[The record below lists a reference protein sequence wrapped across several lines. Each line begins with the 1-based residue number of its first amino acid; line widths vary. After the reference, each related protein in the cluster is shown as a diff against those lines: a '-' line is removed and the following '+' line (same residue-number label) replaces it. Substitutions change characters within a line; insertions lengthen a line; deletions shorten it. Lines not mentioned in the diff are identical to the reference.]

1 MFKQW
6 PLASCEF
13 SWGEETSKCWVAWAL
28 TIYMGKPEIPVAQSN
43 GSRRSV
49 LKVQKIWTV
58 I

>member
-13 SWGEETSKCWVAWAL
+13 SSKYWVAWAL

-49 LKVQKIWTV
+49 LKVQKILTV